1 MKILIV
7 EDAKAAV
14 EAIKDAMSYTE
25 GMQVVGTTDS
35 ATQGLKLVEAV
46 NPHAIILDLEL
57 NEGDGL
63 NFLKNL
69 STLMLNYKPFV
80 LVTTNTTS
88 KTVHDIVRNNGG
100 DFIYTKNTL
109 NYNPHALISILQ
121 SVDDYLEAAP
131 PKEDLRWVSRTE
143 LRKAIAK
150 LLAEISFMPS
160 QLSVNY
166 IIDAI
171 LLIVVSHETNHP
183 VMDLANDVYP
193 HLMSKYINSAV
204 NIEKA
209 MRGAIDKAWTFGD
222 PKLLQKYYPFP
233 INSST
238 GSPKLKDFLFGFAQN
253 FY

>member
-7 EDAKAAV
+7 EDDKAAV

-46 NPHAIILDLEL
+46 KPHAIILDLEL

-143 LRKAIAK
+143 LRKRLRSS
-150 LLAEISFMPS
+150 LLK
-160 QLSVNY
+160 
-166 IIDAI
+166 
-171 LLIVVSHETNHP
+171 
-183 VMDLANDVYP
+183 YP
-193 HLMSKYINSAV
+193 LCPASC
-204 NIEKA
+204 
-209 MRGAIDKAWTFGD
+209 
-222 PKLLQKYYPFP
+222 L
-233 INSST
+233 
-238 GSPKLKDFLFGFAQN
+238 
-253 FY
+253 

>member
-7 EDAKAAV
+7 EDDKAAV

-109 NYNPHALISILQ
+109 NYNPPCPDQHPAIGGRLSGSRAAQRRFALGLAHRAAES
-121 SVDDYLEAAP
+121 DCEAP
-131 PKEDLRWVSRTE
+131 C
-143 LRKAIAK
+143 
-150 LLAEISFMPS
+150 
-160 QLSVNY
+160 
-166 IIDAI
+166 
-171 LLIVVSHETNHP
+171 
-183 VMDLANDVYP
+183 
-193 HLMSKYINSAV
+193 
-204 NIEKA
+204 
-209 MRGAIDKAWTFGD
+209 
-222 PKLLQKYYPFP
+222 
-233 INSST
+233 
-238 GSPKLKDFLFGFAQN
+238 
-253 FY
+253 

>member
-7 EDAKAAV
+7 EDDKAAV

-25 GMQVVGTTDS
+25 DMQVVGTTDS

-46 NPHAIILDLEL
+46 KPHAIILDLEL

-63 NFLKNL
+63 NFLRNL
-69 STLMLNYKPFV
+69 STLMLDYKPFV

-109 NYNPHALISILQ
+109 NYNPHALVSILQ
-121 SVDDYLEAAP
+121 SVGDYLETAP
-131 PKEDLRWVSRTE
+131 PKENLRWVSRTE

-150 LLAEISFMPS
+150 LLSEISFMPS
-160 QLSVNY
+160 QRSVNY

-183 VMDLANDVYP
+183 VMDLANDIYP
-193 HLMSKYINSAV
+193 HLMSK
-204 NIEKA
+204 
-209 MRGAIDKAWTFGD
+209 T
-222 PKLLQKYYPFP
+222 PTLLQTLKKLCAVR
-233 INSST
+233 ST
-238 GSPKLKDFLFGFAQN
+238 RPGRLATPNYSKNIIHSPSTPAPEALN
-253 FY
+253 

>member
-1 MKILIV
+1 M
-7 EDAKAAV
+7 AA
-14 EAIKDAMSYTE
+14 DR
-25 GMQVVGTTDS
+25 S
-35 ATQGLKLVEAV
+35 ARGARG
-46 NPHAIILDLEL
+46 HAPSRVLP
-57 NEGDGL
+57 
-63 NFLKNL
+63 L
-69 STLMLNYKPFV
+69 SF
-80 LVTTNTTS
+80 
-88 KTVHDIVRNNGG
+88 
-100 DFIYTKNTL
+100 YTKNTL

-193 HLMSKYINSAV
+193 HLMSKYTNSAV